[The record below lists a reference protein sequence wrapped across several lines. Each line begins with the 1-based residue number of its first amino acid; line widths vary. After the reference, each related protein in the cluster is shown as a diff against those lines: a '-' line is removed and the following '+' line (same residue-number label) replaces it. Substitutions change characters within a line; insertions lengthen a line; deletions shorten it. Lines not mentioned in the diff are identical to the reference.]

1 MKKKLSLV
9 TIVTEGILK
18 EQFTELLLENG
29 ASGFTITRAEGQGS
43 KGVRARD
50 FEGPNLRFEA
60 IVSPA
65 AADQIL
71 DTVEKKYFE
80 NYSVIAWV
88 SNVEVLRGDKFVTE
102 ENA

>member
-18 EQFTELLLENG
+18 EQFSALLQENG

-43 KGVRARD
+43 RGVRARD
-50 FEGPNLRFEA
+50 WEGPNLRFEA

-71 DTVEKKYFE
+71 EVVEKKYFE
-80 NYSVIAWV
+80 SYSVIAWV
-88 SNVEVLRGDKFVTE
+88 SNVEVLRGDKFVTGGE
-102 ENA
+102 E

>member
-18 EQFTELLLENG
+18 EQFSELLQENG

-43 KGVRARD
+43 RGVRARD
-50 FEGPNLRFEA
+50 WEGPNLRFEA
-60 IVSPA
+60 IVSSA

-71 DTVEKKYFE
+71 AAVEKKYFE
-80 NYSVIAWV
+80 SYSVIAWV
-88 SNVEVLRGDKFVTE
+88 SNVEVLRGEKFVGE
-102 ENA
+102 ENV